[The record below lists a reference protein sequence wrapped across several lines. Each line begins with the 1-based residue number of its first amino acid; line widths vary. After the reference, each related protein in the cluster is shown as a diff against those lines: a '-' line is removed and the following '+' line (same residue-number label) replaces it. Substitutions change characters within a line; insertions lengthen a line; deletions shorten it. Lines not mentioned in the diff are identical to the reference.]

1 MRNVVG
7 APVHARNEG
16 GFTLI
21 ELLITMVMLAIMAS
35 IAIPSYQGYVRR
47 GQLTDAHRVLSDMQ
61 VKMEQWYQDNK
72 FYGTTAASATCATL
86 PGYTAFPTTV
96 GKFRFECA
104 AGAAPSQTFTLTA
117 VGASGMTVGY
127 DYTLNQQGTKATTQ
141 FAGAASTAACWAT
154 KSATACDN

>member
-1 MRNVVG
+1 MNDYRTHTP
-7 APVHARNEG
+7 ARHAA

-21 ELLITMVMLAIMAS
+21 ELLITMVMLAILAS

-47 GQLTDAHRVLSDMQ
+47 GQLTDGFRVLSDMQ

-86 PGYTAFPTTV
+86 PGYAAFPVTL
-96 GKFRFECA
+96 GNFRYDCA
-104 AGAAPSQTFTLTA
+104 AGAAPSQTFMLTA
-117 VGASGMTVGY
+117 VGTGGLIGGY
-127 DYTLNQQGTKATTQ
+127 EYTLNQQGTKGTQ
-141 FAGAASTAACWAT
+141 RFASAAATAACWAT